1 MKTDL
6 VTALVTLAN
15 TRGDDTAYQYFF
27 SDDLP
32 SQSLTY
38 RQLDQRAR
46 QIAYYLGAHF
56 EQGDRA
62 LLLYNSGFEFI
73 EAFFACLYAGI
84 VAVPVYPPKKNQN
97 ITRLRSIIEDAG
109 AKGVLTSEKVNEI
122 ARPLFESEASL
133 NDLALFTTDSIEC
146 EVANDWQAIAVNGED
161 LAFLQYTSGS
171 TGAPK
176 GVMVTHDNI
185 TDNEEM
191 MKVAFGHSSQT
202 PIVSWLPHFHDMGLI
217 FGILQPIYIGAPAC
231 LMNPTYFLQ
240 KPLRWL
246 KLLSEFKGVTS
257 SAPNFAYDLCVD
269 TIKEEELSGLDLS
282 HWQSALNGAEPVRAS
297 TLERFYHKFK
307 RCGLRKESLS
317 PCYGMAETTLF
328 ATGGTLLAQP
338 TVLTLN
344 NNKMLD
350 GVARIQES
358 AIDDRCNPETLAYQ
372 AVSSGH
378 VWCDHEVAI
387 VSPNTLRRC
396 EEGEVGEIWVK
407 GASVAK
413 GYWNKPEQ
421 TKETFHATI
430 VGENGGPYLR
440 TGDLGFLYQQE
451 LFVTGRC
458 KDVLIFRG
466 KNYYP
471 QDIELTVS
479 DCDEALESNGGAAF
493 YIHAEHEDRL
503 VVVQQVKRTAIRKLN
518 HKQVIDKIIS
528 AIVDQHGIAPY
539 DVVLIK
545 PGRLCKTS
553 SGKVQRQENKAHY
566 EQARFD
572 VLAAYK
578 SAQSN
583 DHTATLP
590 AHEVTSTAD
599 PTLYNAACQLL
610 QNIIA
615 IEVGAEGTA
624 LDIDASFLSLGV
636 DSMKAVRI
644 SGELIELHGIE
655 LESTILYEYPNISEL
670 AKYLCQF
677 DEVKAALSA
686 SGAESLDCDTDTQRA
701 PIQPQNQSQ
710 KSTASSVNRR
720 DTDIAVIGMA
730 CRYPSANNLDEL
742 WHLIM
747 NEQDAIST
755 PSDSRQQLC
764 PEVNAQRLGGYID
777 DISHFDHTLFGI
789 SPNEAKHIDPQQR
802 VLLENTF
809 HAIQSAGYMPAQ
821 LAGMKVGIYVGI
833 SQSDYFSLSQQVQKS
848 TAYLGTGT
856 ALSIA
861 ANRLSYFYNF
871 TGPSLA
877 IDTACSSS
885 LVALHHAVQAIRSGD
900 IPQAL
905 VAGVN
910 LILSDDVSQA
920 CDNAQMLAADGRCK
934 TFSDSANGYVRSE
947 GVGSVL
953 LKPLSQAIEDNDPIY
968 GVIKGSAVNQDGRS
982 NGITAPNGRAQQQVI
997 KAALSHA
1004 GVNAQDVNYV
1014 EAHGTGTKLG
1024 DPIEVSALQQVY
1036 GEQRSNQLIVG
1047 SIKANIGHLESAAG
1061 LAGLIKTLL
1070 CFRHKKIPAQR
1081 YSDVLNSHIPWQKCA
1096 ITVPTTHTPWP
1107 GNHEALGLAGV
1118 SSFGFGGTNAHVIV
1132 APPIAANT
1140 SQHKPIKQ
1148 PSCYVLPLAAK
1159 SPQALSKWVKQFAHQ
1174 AQNQSSSAFS
1184 DLVKQVSTLPAVKG
1198 IKKAFHGA
1206 DLQALQQHL
1215 SNVSEAELTQQT
1227 PLRINAP
1234 QTVFL
1239 FTGQGSQY
1247 PDMGQALYH
1256 TDDVFKA
1263 AIDECESL
1271 LLAHYDTRLTDVLY
1285 GKHQAALNQ
1294 IRWTQVAIF
1303 AVEYALAQRLCALGI
1318 SPDLLISHSVGEY
1331 AAACIAG
1338 VLSLADAIK
1347 LVSAR
1352 ATLMHELGAGG
1363 QMVAARCSL
1372 EQAQSI
1378 ISGHEKTAAISAYH
1392 GEAGVVFSGS
1402 DDAIDHIC
1410 QQLTSREVRFKALNT
1425 GAAFHSPLMLP
1436 MLQAFAEVV
1445 GSVTLHK
1452 PTLNFV
1458 SSVTG
1463 QIEQDRLTDVR
1474 YWCEQIT
1481 NPVRFDASLQALG
1494 DMTSICFIELGP
1506 KPILSGLIQENL
1518 PRIDATYL
1526 SVLRDKGDDRERLGE
1541 CIATLYEL
1549 GFEINWRDFY
1559 LAQSESLAQRQA
1571 LPPYPFDKHVHWI
1584 GEEDT
1589 QPSAPPSITQPQ
1601 PATDELHRVQAIE
1614 EFILS
1619 TLAKELG
1626 MDAVQIDP
1634 HLALLEMGVDS
1645 LMIMRAVRIF
1655 EKQFDLEF
1663 SVRQFYEE
1671 LSNVASLVTYVAQ
1684 HSDYLALDR
1693 APVEVEALTQ
1703 TASSQF
1709 DNPST
1714 QAIEHSVLIERICH
1728 AQLQAAA
1735 SVNTEA
1741 AQLSVSDVTAQQLA
1755 WLRQQPSDPV
1765 KQGALNVSVDPT
1777 PRMASKLEASSEARA
1792 DTAAVSVLPG
1802 FQAKQLQRQA
1812 STQEMRQH
1820 HEMLS
1825 QQYCEKTASSKL
1837 LVSEHRAHLADCRA
1851 SAGFRLSSKEML
1863 YPIFAKRCEG
1873 SRIWDIDDNEYI
1885 DITMDFGVNLFGHK
1899 PAFVNEAIAQ
1909 QLDNGIQ
1916 LGLAS
1921 PLACEAASLISE
1933 LTGLARVSFCNSGT
1947 EAVMTALR
1955 LARNKTKRQRI
1966 VQFEGAYHGHF
1977 DGTLAA
1983 MAPDGERVEPMCSG
1997 VRHEAIADNLVLKY
2011 GDFSALEQI
2020 KLQGHEIAAVLVEP
2034 VQSRHPELQPFEF
2047 LKQLRVL
2054 TRTLGIALIFDEMI
2068 TGFRAHPGGVQ
2079 GLLDIQADMATYG
2092 KIVGGGLPIGVVA
2105 GSSEYLDG
2113 IDGGVWQY
2121 GDQSF
2126 PQADTTFFAGTFCKH
2141 PLSMASAV
2149 AVLKEIKR
2157 QGVELQNELTR
2168 KTVYLQDQLNA
2179 FFTEQ
2184 AIPIS
2189 INTFAS
2195 LFRFQFSQNLDVF
2208 FYELLNRGVFIW
2220 EGRNCF
2226 ISAAHSDADIAFVIN
2241 AIKESALALKQAGYF
2256 GRDLQSTQ
2264 LETIHKNGCLLTQGQ
2279 KQLLA
2284 LALRSPNGAFAYH
2297 LQASVSLAGALDVE
2311 KLKCAVGQVVRS
2323 FPLLRFGVDVAELT
2337 HVMRNEP
2344 ELESVSIAPGE
2355 TKSEVTQH
2363 LSKLRYHTF
2372 DFEHDGLCRFYLLT
2386 DHLHRHYLS
2395 VVAHHIVCDGISL
2408 QLILAK
2414 IAHSYSTGE
2423 SIACPSAPSFDD
2435 YTRAVTKYAQTKIYQ
2450 EDAQYWQAQL
2460 SASEQLALPLRR
2472 DAKAQSNYQVK
2483 QLRYE
2488 LSAQAVQN
2496 LQSVAQAQKCGLF
2509 ATLLACYV
2517 AWLHKLSQQTRIAV
2531 NVPVSDRQLLSP
2543 DVEAEV
2549 LDEHLLGYCT
2559 NMLPLQLDVTA
2570 TMTFG
2575 ELVSQVQDKLL
2586 TGFEHQHL
2594 PYAHLCEQDWI
2605 MPSTVFNFDRVQ
2617 ALPEFSGL
2625 TLTPM
2630 ANNTC
2635 FGQFD
2640 LSCNILNIAEQWW
2653 FELDYQSDKYDDEMF
2668 VSFAQFWLTM
2678 ATRICADHTLL
2689 SDLFA
2694 LHKEERYSDMLSQ
2707 QLVNSGACSG
2717 YDILTKMLSLQVL
2730 KTPQKIAVEDDFT
2743 QLSYQQLETHSNQL
2757 ANYLISQNIG
2767 KGSLVAV
2774 AMSRT
2779 SKLVITL
2786 LAVLKTGAAYLP
2798 IDITYPQSRVRDV
2811 LSDSQADLLLC
2822 DAPCAEI
2829 KTMIDTNMMCIDIDM
2844 ESNAVSSSPSTQPSC
2859 HIGHEQRAYV
2869 IYTSGS
2875 SGRPK
2880 GVEITHG
2887 ALANFLN
2894 SMQDKP
2900 GIVQQ
2905 DRVLAIT
2912 TMAFDIAALEL
2923 FLPLICGASIVI
2935 ASEASCSDPLAIA
2948 ELIERQQISFMQA
2961 TPTLWSLMVQAAPSC
2976 VTGLKVLCG
2985 GEPLDASLANKLL
2998 DQGAQLWNMYG
3009 PTETTIW
3016 SSIAHITDAQNITV
3030 GNGIANTGLF
3040 VMPEQANE
3048 QCLPLPVG
3056 VWGELWISGAG
3067 VSTGYLNRET
3077 LTAQQFV
3084 THTINQQPL
3093 RLYKTGDRARYLP
3106 CGQIELQG
3114 RLDNQVKLHGHRI
3127 ELAEVEYQL
3136 RKLLGHDDVRVLVK
3150 KTPEGTAHLCAF
3162 CMLGPQQGVQ
3172 WEYSA
3177 IRQHLMMKLPS
3188 YMVPEFVSWLEQWP
3202 RTPNGKIDTQAL
3214 VIPQMKTGYIARHR
3228 APDTP
3233 IEQALLTYFIE
3244 LLPVEQISTD
3254 SGFFDCGGNSVMAM
3268 QLVSRINRHF
3278 DIRCTVADVFDFSSV
3293 VLLAQR
3299 IDVIKAHPEQA
3310 QQGET
3315 RVEAISDIVSGR
3327 DISAAFDDQSMTE
3340 MDL

>member
-15 TRGDDTAYQYFF
+15 TRGGDTAYQYFF

-38 RQLDQRAR
+38 QQLDQRAR
-46 QIAYYLGAHF
+46 QIAQHLSEHF

-62 LLLYNSGFEFI
+62 LLLYNSGFAFI

-84 VAVPVYPPKKNQN
+84 IAVPVYPPKKNQN

-133 NDLALFTTDSIEC
+133 NDLALFTTDTITC
-146 EVANDWQAIAVNGED
+146 DVKRDWQAISVKGQD

-185 TDNEEM
+185 IDNEEM

-240 KPLRWL
+240 KPIRWL

-269 TIKEEELSGLDLS
+269 TIKEEELAELDLS

-297 TLERFYHKFK
+297 TLKRFYEKFK
-307 RCGLRKESLS
+307 QCGLRKESLS

-328 ATGGTLLAQP
+328 ATGGSLFSEP
-338 TVLTLN
+338 IILTLDN
-344 NNKMLD
+344 DKMLD
-350 GVARIQES
+350 GVAKIQEHIIENRNNAES
-358 AIDDRCNPETLAYQ
+358 SVYQ

-378 VWCDHEVAI
+378 TWCEHEVAI
-387 VSPNTLRRC
+387 VSPSTLQRC
-396 EEGEVGEIWVK
+396 KEGEVGEIWVK

-421 TKETFHATI
+421 TKAIFQAAI
-430 VGENGGPYLR
+430 AGEESGPYLR
-440 TGDLGFLYQQE
+440 TGDLGFLQQDE
-451 LFVTGRC
+451 LFVTGRS

-479 DCDEALESNGGAAF
+479 ESDSALESNGGAAF
-493 YIHAEHEDRL
+493 YVHADNEDKL
-503 VVVQQVKRTAIRKLN
+503 VVVQQVKRTAIRKLD

-528 AIVDQHGIAPY
+528 AIVEQHGIAPY

-566 EQARFD
+566 EQGRFE
-572 VLAAYK
+572 VLATYK
-578 SAQSN
+578 SGQPDKQAAFLAAKNIQPK
-583 DHTATLP
+583 AEQ
-590 AHEVTSTAD
+590 A
-599 PTLYNAACQLL
+599 LYRSACQLL
-610 QNIIA
+610 QTIIA
-615 IEVGAEGTA
+615 IEVGVEHTE
-624 LDIDASFLSLGV
+624 LDVDASFLSLGV

-655 LESTILYEYPNISEL
+655 LESTILYEYPSISEL
-670 AKYLCQF
+670 AQYLCQF
-677 DEVKAALSA
+677 DEVKAALTQSSKENPNIESISKQEQSRDESQNKAVSSA
-686 SGAESLDCDTDTQRA
+686 E
-701 PIQPQNQSQ
+701 NQ
-710 KSTASSVNRR
+710 

-730 CRYPSANNLDEL
+730 CRYPGANDLDEL
-742 WHLIM
+742 WQLLST
-747 NEQDAIST
+747 EQDAIST
-755 PSDSRQQLC
+755 PSEHRQQLC
-764 PEVNAQRLGGYID
+764 TGVNAQRLGGYLDNIAE
-777 DISHFDHTLFGI
+777 FDHTIFGI
-789 SPNEAKHIDPQQR
+789 SPSEAKHIDPQQR
-802 VLLENTF
+802 LLLENTF

-821 LAGMKVGIYVGI
+821 LAGLKVGVYVGI

-848 TAYLGTGT
+848 TAYLGTGN

-997 KAALSHA
+997 QSALEHA
-1004 GVNAQDVNYV
+1004 GVTAQDIDYV

-1036 GEQRSNQLIVG
+1036 GQQRSNALLVG

-1070 CFRHKKIPAQR
+1070 CFKHQQIPAQR
-1081 YSDVLNSHIPWQKCA
+1081 YSETLNSHIPWEKYA
-1096 ITVPTTHTPWP
+1096 IAIPTGDTPWP
-1107 GNHEALGLAGV
+1107 SNEGAQGLAAV
-1118 SSFGFGGTNAHVIV
+1118 SSFGFGGTNAHVIM
-1132 APPIAANT
+1132 APPPKEKIAQNQAV
-1140 SQHKPIKQ
+1140 KQ
-1148 PSCYVLPLAAK
+1148 PSSYVLPLAAK
-1159 SPQALSKWVKQFAHQ
+1159 SSQALSSWAKQFACQ
-1174 AQNQSSSAFS
+1174 LENLGDKASA
-1184 DLVKQVSTLPAVKG
+1184 DLIAQVSVSPALKG
-1198 IKKAFHGA
+1198 VKKAFYGI
-1206 DLQALQQHL
+1206 DKQALVQQL
-1215 SNVSEAELTQQT
+1215 NDADMSMMPANQSVS
-1227 PLRINAP
+1227 PP
-1234 QTVFL
+1234 KVVFL
-1239 FTGQGSQY
+1239 FTGQGAQY
-1247 PDMGQALYH
+1247 PDMGKALYQS
-1256 TDDVFKA
+1256 DAVFKA

-1271 LLAHYDTRLTDVLY
+1271 LLAHYDERLTDVLY
-1285 GKHQAALNQ
+1285 AEAHHEKLNH

-1303 AVEYALAQRLCALGI
+1303 AVEYAMAKRLNSLGI
-1318 SPDLLISHSVGEY
+1318 FPDLLISHSVGEY

-1338 VLSLADAIK
+1338 VMSLADALK

-1352 ATLMHELGAGG
+1352 ATLMHELDAGG
-1363 QMVAARCSL
+1363 QMIAARCTF
-1372 EQAQSI
+1372 EQAQSVI
-1378 ISGHEKTAAISAYH
+1378 TEYTHTAAISAYH

-1402 DDAIDHIC
+1402 MDAITHIS
-1410 QQLTSREVRFKALNT
+1410 QQLTTMEVRYKALNT
-1425 GAAFHSPLMLP
+1425 GTAFHSPLMAP
-1436 MLQAFAEVV
+1436 MLEAFAKVV

-1452 PTLNFV
+1452 PTLEFV

-1463 QIEQDRLTDVR
+1463 KVEQDRITDAN

-1481 NPVRFDASLQALG
+1481 QPVRFDASLQSLHEL
-1494 DMTSICFIELGP
+1494 TSMCFIELGP
-1506 KPILSGLIQENL
+1506 KPVLSGLIQENL
-1518 PRIDATYL
+1518 PRIEATYL

-1541 CIATLYEL
+1541 CIANLYEL
-1549 GFEINWRDFY
+1549 GFDIKWQDFY
-1559 LAQSESLAQRQA
+1559 TSLSGTNSQRLS
-1571 LPPYPFDKHVHWI
+1571 LPQYPFDKHTHWMSAI
-1584 GEEDT
+1584 E
-1589 QPSAPPSITQPQ
+1589 PSSKTVSSTIQPQ
-1601 PATDELHRVQAIE
+1601 PVTDELHRAQAIE

-1671 LSNVASLVTYVAQ
+1671 LSTVANLVAYVAQ
-1684 HSDYLALDR
+1684 HSDYLTPEIDAVEENTPPQVANPRLESLPIN
-1693 APVEVEALTQ
+1693 AP
-1703 TASSQF
+1703 
-1709 DNPST
+1709 DNN
-1714 QAIEHSVLIERICH
+1714 HLIERICT

-1735 SVNTEA
+1735 SVNSEA

-1755 WLRQQPSDPV
+1755 WLGQQPRGEVGEKST
-1765 KQGALNVSVDPT
+1765 LS
-1777 PRMASKLEASSEARA
+1777 
-1792 DTAAVSVLPG
+1792 TAAQTRFSDSKVTPSLSESTHQSMASVLPG

-1812 STQEMRQH
+1812 GTEEMRQH
-1820 HEMLS
+1820 SEALS
-1825 QQYCEKTASSKL
+1825 TQYCQKTAASKH
-1837 LVSEHRAHLADCRA
+1837 LVSQHRSHLADCRA

-1873 SRIWDIDDNEYI
+1873 ARIWDIDDNEYI

-1899 PAFVNEAIAQ
+1899 PSFINAAIAQ
-1909 QLDNGIQ
+1909 QLECGIQ

-1921 PLACEAASLISE
+1921 PQACEAASLISE

-1955 LARNKTKRQRI
+1955 LARNKTKRPRI

-1983 MAPDGERVEPMCSG
+1983 VAPDGERVEPMCSG
-1997 VRHEAIADNLVLKY
+1997 VRHETVADNLVLKY
-2011 GDFSALEQI
+2011 GDFAALEQI
-2020 KLQGHEIAAVLVEP
+2020 KQHGHEIAAVLVEP

-2047 LKQLRVL
+2047 LKQLRAL
-2054 TRTLGIALIFDEMI
+2054 TKSLGIALIFDEMI

-2105 GSSEYLDG
+2105 GSKEYLDG

-2157 QGVELQNELTR
+2157 QGPELQIELAR
-2168 KTVYLQDQLNA
+2168 KTTYLKEQLNA
-2179 FFTEQ
+2179 FFQ
-2184 AIPIS
+2184 AHAIPIA
-2189 INTFAS
+2189 INAFSS

-2226 ISAAHSDADIAFVIN
+2226 ISAAHSDEDIEFVIR
-2241 AIKESALALKQAGYF
+2241 AVKDSALTLQQAGYF
-2256 GRDLQSTQ
+2256 GDVAKQVHSVHTDSSVGQ
-2264 LETIHKNGCLLTQGQ
+2264 LTQGQ
-2279 KQLLA
+2279 SQLLA
-2284 LALRSPNGAFAYH
+2284 LALRSSNGALAYH
-2297 LQASVSLAGALDVE
+2297 LQASIGLVGALDVVR
-2311 KLKCAVGQVVRS
+2311 LKRAVAHVVSS
-2323 FPLLRFGVDVAELT
+2323 FPLLSCGVDVAELKHIT
-2337 HVMRNEP
+2337 RAAP
-2344 ELESVSIAPGE
+2344 ELTCLSIAPE
-2355 TKSEVTQH
+2355 ESLCEVEQCLSE
-2363 LSKLRYHTF
+2363 LRYQSF
-2372 DFEHDGLCRFYLLT
+2372 DFEQAGLCRLYLLS
-2386 DHLHRHYLS
+2386 DNMHNHYLS

-2408 QLILAK
+2408 QLVLAK
-2414 IAHSYSTGE
+2414 IAQNYSSDE
-2423 SIACPSAPSFDD
+2423 QAVCPSAPSFGE
-2435 YTRAVTKYAQTKIYQ
+2435 YAQALSNYIRTNIYQ
-2450 EDAQYWQAQL
+2450 EDTQYWQAQL
-2460 SASEQLALPLRR
+2460 ADGEQLALPLKR
-2472 DAKAQSNYQVK
+2472 DAKAQPNYQVQ
-2483 QLRYE
+2483 QLRYPV
-2488 LSAQAVQN
+2488 STQAVQN
-2496 LQSVAQAQKCGLF
+2496 LQSVAKAQGCGLF

-2517 AWLHKLSQQTRIAV
+2517 AWLHKLSEQTRIAV

-2543 DVEAEV
+2543 DVDADV
-2549 LDEHLLGYCT
+2549 LDAHLLGYCT
-2559 NMLPLQLDVTA
+2559 NMLPLQLDVSA

-2575 ELVSQVQDKLL
+2575 ELVAQVQDRLL

-2617 ALPEFSGL
+2617 RLPEFCGL
-2625 TLTPM
+2625 QSTSI
-2630 ANNTC
+2630 ANNNC
-2635 FGQFD
+2635 FGQFEV
-2640 LSCNILNIAEQWW
+2640 SCNILNIGEQWW
-2653 FELDYQSDKYDDEMF
+2653 FELDYQRDRYDDDMF
-2668 VSFAQFWLTM
+2668 ARFAQSWLVM
-2678 ATRICADHTLL
+2678 AANICADQAMH
-2689 SDLFA
+2689 SDLFE
-2694 LHKEERYSDMLSQ
+2694 LQKDDGYNQMLSAQLANSSLGVECDSLIDMVSQ
-2707 QLVNSGACSG
+2707 QALN
-2717 YDILTKMLSLQVL
+2717 
-2730 KTPQKIAVEDDFT
+2730 TPQKIAVKDDIT
-2743 QLSYQQLETHSNQL
+2743 ELSYQELEAQSNQL
-2757 ANYLISQNIG
+2757 AHHLTAQG
-2767 KGSLVAV
+2767 VGAGSLVAV
-2774 AMSRT
+2774 ALSRT
-2779 SKLVITL
+2779 SKLLVAL
-2786 LAVLKTGAAYLP
+2786 LAVLKAGAAYLP
-2798 IDITYPQSRVRDV
+2798 IDVTYPQARIREV
-2811 LSDSQADLLLC
+2811 LSDAQADLLLC
-2822 DAPCAEI
+2822 DTPCAEI
-2829 KTMIDTNMMCIDIDM
+2829 KTMVDTGMVCVDIDL
-2844 ESNAVSSSPSTQPSC
+2844 EASEVTAYQSTLPKSAVVS
-2859 HIGHEQRAYV
+2859 EQRAYV

-2880 GVEITHG
+2880 GVEINHG
-2887 ALANFLN
+2887 ALANFLL

-2900 GIVQQ
+2900 GISQQ
-2905 DRVLAIT
+2905 DHVLAIT

-2923 FLPLICGASIVI
+2923 FLPIITGATLVI
-2935 ASEASCSDPLAIA
+2935 ASEAACSDPLAIS

-2961 TPTLWSLMVQAAPSC
+2961 TPTLWQLIIQAAPNCIS
-2976 VTGLKVLCG
+2976 GLKVLCG
-2985 GEPLDASLANKLL
+2985 GEPLSASLAEKLL
-2998 DQGAQLWNMYG
+2998 NHNVQLWNMYG

-3016 SSIAHITDAQNITV
+3016 SSVAHITDAHDITI
-3030 GNGIANTGLF
+3030 GHGIANTGLF
-3040 VMPEQANE
+3040 VMSEQANE
-3048 QCLPLPVG
+3048 QSGPLPIG

-3067 VSTGYLNRET
+3067 LANGYLNRAE
-3077 LTAQQFV
+3077 LTAQCFV
-3084 THTINQQPL
+3084 THTVNHQPL
-3093 RLYKTGDRARYLP
+3093 RLYKTGDKARCLP
-3106 CGQIELQG
+3106 DGRFELQG

-3150 KTPEGTAHLCAF
+3150 TAQSGTAHLCAF
-3162 CMLGPQQGVQ
+3162 CLSCPQQGVQ

-3202 RTPNGKIDTQAL
+3202 RTPNGKIDTKSLAL
-3214 VIPQMKTGYIARHR
+3214 PVLETGHVARHR
-3228 APDTP
+3228 APDNQIEQTLLGYFIDLLP
-3233 IEQALLTYFIE
+3233 IEQM
-3244 LLPVEQISTD
+3244 STD
-3254 SGFFDCGGNSVMAM
+3254 SSFFDCGGNSVMAM
-3268 QLVSRINRHF
+3268 QLISRINRHF
-3278 DIRCTVADVFDFSSV
+3278 AVRCTVADVFDFSSV

-3299 IDVIKAHPEQA
+3299 IGVLKADPDQA
-3310 QQGET
+3310 MHGATQ
-3315 RVEAISDIVSGR
+3315 VEVISDIVSGR
-3327 DISAAFDDQSMTE
+3327 DISAAFDDKSMTE